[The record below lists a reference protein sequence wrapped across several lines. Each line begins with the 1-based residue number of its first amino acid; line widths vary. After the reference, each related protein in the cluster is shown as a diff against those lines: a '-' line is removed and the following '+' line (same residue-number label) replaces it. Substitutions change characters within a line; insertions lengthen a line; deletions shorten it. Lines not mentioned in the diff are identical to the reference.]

1 VYQLLTSNDRALHG
15 DAFRF
20 ERKFIVS
27 DRSRHAIEG
36 LIRLHP
42 AHFRAIYSLRYVNN
56 IYFDTQGFRNY
67 FDNLQGVANRMK
79 VRMRWYGQLFG
90 LVSQPVLELKTKLG
104 FLGYK
109 RRFELT
115 GFEFVKGMLADD
127 MLDCLK
133 RSELPLDVMNS
144 VSAMQPV
151 LFNRYSRSYR
161 LSADNRFRMTVDSE
175 MICKRIER
183 SANLFLGGLADRVN
197 SILELKY
204 AEEDDKEASRISEH
218 FPFRPD
224 KSSKYISGLEKT
236 HTDIIRISTV

>member
-1 VYQLLTSNDRALHG
+1 VYQLLASNDRVLHG

-20 ERKFIVS
+20 ERKFIVA
-27 DRSRHAIEG
+27 DRSRYEIEG
-36 LIRLHP
+36 LIRLHA
-42 AHFRAIYSLRYVNN
+42 AHFKAIYPRRYVNN

-79 VRMRWYGQLFG
+79 VRMRWYGGLFG
-90 LVSQPVLELKTKLG
+90 PANQPVLELKTKLG

-109 RRFELT
+109 RRFLLSD
-115 GFEFVKGMLADD
+115 FKLVQGMSADD

-133 RSELPLDVMNS
+133 HSELPLDVKS
-144 VSAMQPV
+144 TVSAMQPV
-151 LFNRYSRSYR
+151 LFNRYSRSYW
-161 LSADNRFRMTVDSE
+161 LSADKRFRLTVDSE
-175 MICKRIER
+175 MTCNRIDR
-183 SANLFLGGLADRVN
+183 PANFFLGGLTDRVS

-204 AEEDDKEASRISEH
+204 AEDDDKDAYRISEH

-236 HTDIIRISTV
+236 YADILRISTV